1 MRLGFL
7 ASHDGSNV
15 QAIIDAC
22 RDGRI
27 DGEPRVLISNNSGA
41 RALERAR
48 AAGIDAL
55 HISAKT
61 HDDPDV
67 AICDALESRGVELV
81 VLAGYMRKL
90 GPRTLGR
97 FPVVNVHPALLP
109 RHGGRGMY
117 GRAVHEA
124 VLASG
129 DAVTGA
135 TVHLVDDQ
143 YDHGPVVAQREIAV
157 EPGDTVESLSA
168 RVLKL
173 EHELYV
179 ETIGRIASGE
189 IRLP

>member
-1 MRLGFL
+1 VRLGFL

>member
-1 MRLGFL
+1 M
-7 ASHDGSNV
+7 
-15 QAIIDAC
+15 
-22 RDGRI
+22 
-27 DGEPRVLISNNSGA
+27 LISNNSGA

-90 GPRTLGR
+90 GPRTLAR
-97 FPVVNVHPALLP
+97 YRNRILNVHPALLP
-109 RHGGRGMY
+109 RHGGQGMY
-117 GRAVHEA
+117 GGAVHEA

-129 DAVTGA
+129 DVVTG
-135 TVHLVDDQ
+135 VSVQIVDEE
-143 YDHGPVVAQREIAV
+143 YDHGPVIAQRQTAV
-157 EPGDTVESLSA
+157 LEGDTVEALSA

-179 ETIGRIASGE
+179 ETIGRIASGD
-189 IRLP
+189 ITLP